1 LSCPRKHEQRVAE
14 GIAPMA
20 AKKRALLIAGIVVFA
35 ILVVLI
41 VTPFFINADRF
52 RPQITQALSEKMG
65 RQVEIGHLS
74 VSLLRGSLVAEQ
86 IKIADDPAY
95 SREPFVTAKSLAVG
109 VELLPLVFS
118 RTVKVHSLTFDEPHV
133 QLLRSARGDWN
144 FASLGGTGKERRAS
158 PAASPEVSGF
168 SVGQLSIRDGTIA
181 FGRAG
186 RPAGLAYTNVNA
198 TAENI
203 SQTAAFPLR
212 FDAGTP
218 GGGKLSLRAQVGPLG
233 SGAFSQMPFQ
243 GQFKADGVPAG
254 DVENLLAVLGYA
266 LPGGSSLRGGSIKA
280 DLALHGPFDR
290 VVASGPVDLRDVTLS
305 GFSLAS
311 KLAGAVG
318 AAGRA
323 TGNDTLIQLA
333 SSKLRYSPE
342 GVRAED
348 LNIVIPAIGSL
359 TGAGTVSANNRLNFR
374 MLAKIAAGSPLAAL
388 TSLPIFGQG
397 GGGQA
402 GGLPFRIEG
411 TTSDPV
417 VVPDFAGLAKN
428 PLNRLAVPQ
437 KGGLQQ
443 MIPGLFKNAK
453 PPL

>member
-1 LSCPRKHEQRVAE
+1 MP
-14 GIAPMA
+14 G
-20 AKKRALLIAGIVVFA
+20 KKRALLIAAIVVIA

-52 RPQITQALSEKMG
+52 RPQITQALSEKVG

-86 IKIADDPAY
+86 ITIADDPAY
-95 SREPFVTAKSLAVG
+95 SREPFLTAKSLAVG
-109 VELLPLVFS
+109 VDLLPLIFS
-118 RTVKVHSLTFDEPHV
+118 RNLKVHSLTFDEPHV
-133 QLLRSARGDWN
+133 QLLRTARGDWN
-144 FASLGGTGKERRAS
+144 FASLGGTGKGQRGS
-158 PAASPEVSGF
+158 PAAAPELSGF
-168 SVGQLSIRDGTIA
+168 SVGQLSIRDGSIA

-186 RPAGLAYTNVNA
+186 QPARLAYTNVNA

-212 FDAGTP
+212 FDAATP

-233 SGAFSQMPFQ
+233 SGEFSRMPFE

-254 DVENLLAVLGYA
+254 DVESLLAVLGYA

-280 DLALHGPFDR
+280 DLTLRGPFDR
-290 VVASGPVDLRDVTLS
+290 VVASGPVDLRDVTLA

-311 KLAGAVG
+311 KLAGALG
-318 AAGRA
+318 TAGSA
-323 TGNDTLIQLA
+323 TGTDTLIQLA
-333 SSKLRYSPE
+333 SSKLRYSPA
-342 GVRAED
+342 GVRAEE

-359 TGAGTVSANNRLNFR
+359 TGAGTVGANNRLNFR
-374 MLAKIAAGSPLAAL
+374 MLAKIGSGSPLAAL
-388 TSLPIFGQG
+388 MTSLPSFGQG

-417 VVPDFAGLAKN
+417 VVPDFTGLAKN
-428 PLNRLAVPQ
+428 PLKRLMTPQ